1 MPIWSNDL
9 QWGCQNYL
17 KRKGQDVH
25 MQKNETRSIPY
36 TTDKNW
42 KWIKELNAKPRTI
55 KLPEENVEAKLHYF
69 GLGNEFLDK
78 MPKP

>member
-1 MPIWSNDL
+1 
-9 QWGCQNYL
+9 
-17 KRKGQDVH
+17 

-36 TTDKNW
+36 TPDKNR

-55 KLPEENVEAKLHYF
+55 KLPEKNVEAKLHYF